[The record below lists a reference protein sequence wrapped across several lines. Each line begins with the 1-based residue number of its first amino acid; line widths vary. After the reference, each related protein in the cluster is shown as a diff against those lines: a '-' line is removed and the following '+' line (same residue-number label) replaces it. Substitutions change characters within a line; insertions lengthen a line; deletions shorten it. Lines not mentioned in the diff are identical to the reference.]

1 MRSLPLVLALA
12 CGTAE
17 PPKGHDPAVADVGA
31 ATSTADLADP
41 LDGAPATVSMPLNAT
56 VPVTLAAKEIR
67 RYLYLR
73 TGELLALESGDV
85 PAGDVVLV
93 GTMDDP
99 RVAPWLTVDVPR
111 DGFVLKS
118 IDDGERTVLLVVGAD
133 APATLVGAYRLAEH
147 LGVGFGLEGDAIPD
161 ARIPLDLT
169 TFDEAGQPLLETR
182 GLLPFH
188 DFPAGPDYWD
198 IDDHVHVIG
207 QLPKLGLNF
216 IGLHTYP
223 RYSTT
228 EEAGL

>member
-1 MRSLPLVLALA
+1 MRCLLLVLTVA
-12 CGTAE
+12 CSTSEA
-17 PPKGHDPAVADVGA
+17 PQGHDPALADAGSITGTADV
-31 ATSTADLADP
+31 SDP
-41 LDGAPATVSMPLNAT
+41 LDGTLATVSMPRNAP
-56 VPVTLAAKEIR
+56 VSVTLAAKEVR

-73 TGELLALESGDV
+73 TGALLSLEAGDV
-85 PAGDVVLV
+85 PAGDVILV

-99 RVAPWLTVDVPR
+99 RVSPWLTVDVPR

-118 IDDGERTVLLVVGAD
+118 IDDDDRTIVLVVGAD
-133 APATLVGAYRLAEH
+133 APATLVAAYRLAEH

-169 TFDEAGQPLLETR
+169 VFDETGQPQLETR

-198 IDDHVHVIG
+198 SDDHVHFIG

-216 IGLHTYP
+216 VGLHTYP

>member
-1 MRSLPLVLALA
+1 MRSQLLVLSLGCSSAGAPQGHDPVLADAGSIVGTADVSDPLDDALATVSLPLDAPVS
-12 CGTAE
+12 
-17 PPKGHDPAVADVGA
+17 VA
-31 ATSTADLADP
+31 
-41 LDGAPATVSMPLNAT
+41 
-56 VPVTLAAKEIR
+56 LAAKEVR

-73 TGELLALESGDV
+73 TGALLSLEAGDV

-99 RVAPWLTVDVPR
+99 RVSPWLTVGVPR
-111 DGFVLKS
+111 DGFVLQS
-118 IDDGERTVLLVVGAD
+118 IDADDRTVLLVVGAD
-133 APATLVGAYRLAEH
+133 APATLVAAYRLAEH

-169 TFDEAGQPLLETR
+169 GFDEAGQPLLETR

-188 DFPAGPDYWD
+188 DFPAGPDYWN
-198 IDDHVHVIG
+198 IDDHVHFIG

-216 IGLHTYP
+216 VGFHTYP